1 MASPYPTTKN
11 TSAQTTGHSV
21 STTQR
26 VLEDLRELIIRGKL
40 APGEKLKIETLK
52 PLLDSGASP
61 IREALSL
68 LTSDQLVERLDQR
81 GFRVAPASAAHFR
94 EILTLRCQLDIIG
107 LKSSIES
114 GDNKWEDNL
123 HLAHEDLSRAT
134 RDDTDR
140 YETLHKAFHTTLI
153 SACGSP
159 ILMRF
164 STQLYDLNIRYRYLA
179 GTSGSYSS
187 RNIDQEHE
195 DILQAALDR
204 DHELAVSLL
213 TSHYTLTGDFLA
225 DRFE

>member
-1 MASPYPTTKN
+1 MASPYPSKKN
-11 TSAQTTGHSV
+11 SAADPVSSV

-26 VLEDLRELIIRGKL
+26 VLEDLRELIIQGKL
-40 APGEKLKIETLK
+40 TPGEKLKIETLK

-68 LTSDQLVERLDQR
+68 LTSDQLVERIDQR
-81 GFRVAPASAAHFR
+81 GFRVAPVSAAQFR
-94 EILTLRCQLDIIG
+94 EILTLRCQMDIIG

-114 GDNKWEDNL
+114 GDNEWEDNL
-123 HLAHEDLSRAT
+123 SVAHEKLSLAT
-134 RDDTDR
+134 RDDTER
-140 YETLHKAFHTTLI
+140 YEPLHKIFHTTLI

-159 ILMRF
+159 ILLRY

-179 GTSGSYSS
+179 GKSGSYSS
-187 RNIDQEHE
+187 RNIEQEHK

-204 DHELAVSLL
+204 NSELAVSLL